1 MAIFKSYTDIK
12 QNRKLAKILPYLAT
26 VLLTLK
32 NKKTMVVVE
41 TMFFDSDDYA
51 VETQVIPCDSKE
63 TAKAVVE
70 KVYKKILDRYTFR
83 DDDKRRQWENK
94 NVERKKDGSIFIQ
107 GGDCGY
113 AEINI
118 VEKDAV
124 TADTMSSLAVKISSF
139 Y

>member
-1 MAIFKSYTDIK
+1 MLRYLVIPFIFHIFAPKFNNNIINFKK
-12 QNRKLAKILPYLAT
+12 Q
-26 VLLTLK
+26 
-32 NKKTMVVVE
+32 KTMVVVE
-41 TMFFDSDDYA
+41 TMFFNSDDYA

-70 KVYKKILDRYTFR
+70 KVYKKILDDYTFR
-83 DDDKRRQWENK
+83 DDDERIQWENE

-118 VEKDAV
+118 VEKEAV

>member
-1 MAIFKSYTDIK
+1 
-12 QNRKLAKILPYLAT
+12 
-26 VLLTLK
+26 
-32 NKKTMVVVE
+32 MVVVE

-70 KVYKKILDRYTFR
+70 KVYKEILDRYTFR
-83 DDDKRRQWENK
+83 DDKHLKKWENE

-118 VEKDAV
+118 VEKEAV